1 MARYSVSAGGM
12 GIPMVLRKIP
22 PARRHLAEHMTG
34 YSAGAPTD
42 TWWELVDTAASDD
55 DPPAAA
61 ALSRLGTRGC
71 TRIVVFK
78 LGDTA
83 GTHTVEDLLAA
94 LVAALRQTDATSVS
108 VHAAGEIPPAAL
120 RSAGFRRQEQE
131 EGSTERYVVAL

>member
-1 MARYSVSAGGM
+1 MARSSVAAGGM

-34 YSAGAPTD
+34 YGDAAPTD

-61 ALSRLGTRGC
+61 ALSRSDTGGC
-71 TRIVVFK
+71 NRIVVFK
-78 LGDTA
+78 LGDSA
-83 GTHTVEDLLAA
+83 GNHTVEDLLAA

-108 VHAAGEIPPAAL
+108 VHAAGEIPAAAL
-120 RSAGFRRQEQE
+120 RSAGFHRYEKE
-131 EGSTERYVVAL
+131 EGSTEGYVVAL